1 MTHHTPNST
10 NFELVLELLTE
21 HGCGAYSTALEILMN
36 EAMLLERSKYLGAG
50 PFERTGE
57 RIGYANGFKPK
68 GLKMSAGHLDL
79 RVPKTRDTK
88 EGMEPFYPNALER
101 GSRSER
107 ALSLA
112 LAEMYVQGVSTRKVA
127 AITEQLC
134 GFEVSSMQVSRASK
148 LLDEELESWRTR
160 PLGETPYVIIDAR
173 YEKVRIGGQVRSVA
187 VLIAIGVNA
196 EGKRIVLGIS
206 VSLSEAEVHWRRFL
220 ESLVQRGLHGIQ
232 MVTSDDH
239 SGLRAALRAVLPSTP
254 WQRCQFHLQQNA
266 QAYIPRA
273 EMKKPVAA
281 KIRAIFN
288 APNLSEAWRSLK
300 IAVEELSARAPE
312 LATWMEANI
321 PDGFSVFSL
330 PETHR
335 KRLRTSNAIER
346 LNREFRRR
354 SRVATL
360 FPNEASLL
368 RLGTAVVVEISEEWE
383 TGRIYLNMNPDA

>member
-300 IAVEELSARAPE
+300 IAVC
-312 LATWMEANI
+312 
-321 PDGFSVFSL
+321 
-330 PETHR
+330 
-335 KRLRTSNAIER
+335 
-346 LNREFRRR
+346 
-354 SRVATL
+354 
-360 FPNEASLL
+360 
-368 RLGTAVVVEISEEWE
+368 
-383 TGRIYLNMNPDA
+383 